1 MSVYKNISEQ
11 NQKNKQTEK
20 SIKKKNGSPVVMTDN
35 PLHLISR

>member
-20 SIKKKNGSPVVMTDN
+20 SIKKKRITCRND
-35 PLHLISR
+35 R

>member
-20 SIKKKNGSPVVMTDN
+20 SIKKKTD
-35 PLHLISR
+35 HLS